1 MMKGRLN
8 EPTFFLPVTTGDLQ
22 IRIQNPD
29 VCQGVFSNIFQ
40 GHTNTCISST

>member
-1 MMKGRLN
+1 MMKGRLV
-8 EPTFFLPVTTGDLQ
+8 EPTFFLPVTTGDFQ

-40 GHTNTCISST
+40 CYINDCISST